1 MGGLRIQLREG
12 FCFFK
17 KKKKNVRDL
26 RETQGTEDERGDKE
40 IGGDVIMDI
49 GE

>member
-12 FCFFK
+12 FFLK